1 MAAVTEVPQTGSE
14 KEGMCLLMAQEAK
27 IKVLAGLAPSG
38 SLRLPQF
45 LVLPT
50 ILASLGLWT
59 HHSDLCLHLHITWS
73 CLWVVFSVSHKD
85 MLCAQS
91 LSRV

>member
-1 MAAVTEVPQTGSE
+1 
-14 KEGMCLLMAQEAK
+14 MAQEAK
-27 IKVLAGLAPSG
+27 VKALAGLVPSG
-38 SLRLPQF
+38 SPRLPQF

-50 ILASLGLWT
+50 ILASLGLWM

-73 CLWVVFSVSHKD
+73 CPWVFFSVSHKD
-85 MLCAQS
+85 TLCAQS